1 MKSDFLASMLYSKC
15 FKNNLH
21 NLMWEE
27 GPTVWFFPNADK
39 IMITGGYNGSNE
51 TFELIQIFDIDNGKI
66 AITMESPMG

>member
-1 MKSDFLASMLYSKC
+1 
-15 FKNNLH
+15 
-21 NLMWEE
+21 MWEE